1 MGKNGR
7 MVTGKRPAIHE
18 DPSGSLAEN
27 AATGKDPAINRK
39 SAKQSEREQT
49 KSSSVQNEY
58 VTLKDIARI
67 AGVSTATASLA
78 LSGDPRVNVNTR
90 RTVEEIARR
99 LKYVPN
105 EIGRSLRVKKAET
118 IALIFPNTPH
128 NAFSHPYFVQL
139 LEGVSEVLVE
149 NNFHLLLSVSPTEAD
164 ESASYDKILRKR
176 RADGIILW
184 PAPVKDRNIGK
195 IIESG
200 LPLVYLSHWHHDE
213 VYTVAR
219 DDFGGAYA
227 ATELLLKSGRMRIV
241 HLTGPRAYQVS
252 IDRLSGYRQAL
263 QDYGFLFDPGLVSEG
278 HFTMDGG
285 YGAMDR
291 LLEEGMHF
299 DAIYAGNDAMAIGA
313 MKRLQESGIRIPED
327 VAVVGCDN
335 IEMAA
340 LTTPSLTTVHHPMRE
355 IGRLSVKKLI
365 CMLNGEP
372 VAEKQTVVPSEI
384 IIRQSCGTSV

>member
-1 MGKNGR
+1 MVGKNGEDE
-7 MVTGKRPAIHE
+7 KNKPPA
-18 DPSGSLAEN
+18 
-27 AATGKDPAINRK
+27 
-39 SAKQSEREQT
+39 
-49 KSSSVQNEY
+49 VQKEY

-78 LSGDPRVNVNTR
+78 LSGDPRVNVKTR
-90 RTVEEIARR
+90 KTVEEIARR

-139 LEGVSEVLVE
+139 LEGISEVLVE
-149 NNFHLLLSVSPTEAD
+149 SNFHLLLSVSPTESD

-184 PAPVKDRNIGK
+184 PAPVKDQNIGR

-200 LPLVYLSHWHHDE
+200 LPLVYLSNWHHDE

-227 ATELLLKSGRMRIV
+227 AAALLVKAGRKRIV

-252 IDRLSGYRQAL
+252 IDRLAGYRQAL
-263 QDYGFLFDPGLVSEG
+263 EGSGILFDPGLVSEG
-278 HFTMDGG
+278 YFTMEGG
-285 YGAMDR
+285 YEATAR
-291 LLEEGMHF
+291 LLEEGARF
-299 DAIYAGNDAMAIGA
+299 DAIFAGNDAMAIGA
-313 MKRLQESGIRIPED
+313 MKRLQESGVRIPED

-340 LTTPSLTTVHHPMRE
+340 LTTPPLTTVHHPMRE
-355 IGRLSVKKLI
+355 IGRLSAQKLI
-365 CMLNGEP
+365 RMLNGEP

-384 IIRQSCGTSV
+384 IIRQSCGTKA